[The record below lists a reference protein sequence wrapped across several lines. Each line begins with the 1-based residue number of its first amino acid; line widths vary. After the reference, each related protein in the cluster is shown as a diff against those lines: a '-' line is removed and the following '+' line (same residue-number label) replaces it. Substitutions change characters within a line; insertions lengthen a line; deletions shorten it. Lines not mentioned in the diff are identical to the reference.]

1 MEKYLV
7 NVCVTVGLAVL
18 GWITLTLIEVDKKT
32 AEIAVKVEAN
42 NAMITPIWENFV
54 SEVKN
59 GNIQKSDAT
68 TDQESTGQ
76 TEVVSGSE
84 AEDQL
89 QETSRFSE
97 RAHCA
102 SRKKRKR

>member
-54 SEVKN
+54 SEVNN

-76 TEVVSGSE
+76 TKVVSGSE

-89 QETSRFSE
+89 QETSRFFG
-97 RAHCA
+97 A
-102 SRKKRKR
+102 SALR

>member
-1 MEKYLV
+1 M
-7 NVCVTVGLAVL
+7 L
-18 GWITLTLIEVDKKT
+18 GKNKIIFNRALK
-32 AEIAVKVEAN
+32 VKVEAN
-42 NAMITPIWENFV
+42 NAMITPIWENFI

-89 QETSRFSE
+89 QETSRFFG
-97 RAHCA
+97 A
-102 SRKKRKR
+102 SALR

>member
-42 NAMITPIWENFV
+42 N
-54 SEVKN
+54 KYY
-59 GNIQKSDAT
+59 
-68 TDQESTGQ
+68 
-76 TEVVSGSE
+76 
-84 AEDQL
+84 
-89 QETSRFSE
+89 
-97 RAHCA
+97 
-102 SRKKRKR
+102 